1 MYNLYEKIK
10 NGEELRESLS
20 VMRGVLRDKKE
31 GPAAGLWLD
40 ERFEEEPEVLL
51 SLLKSE
57 DPKIRKNAALVL
69 GLLGR
74 DECRDAL
81 LAAYEKEEQ
90 RFVKSAYLLALT
102 GCDCE
107 ERLDFFKERR
117 RILLGEKRT
126 AENDKHLR
134 EELEALNGLISEY
147 ETAKR
152 RRFMGMEEPV
162 DVILTT
168 WKDYRDLTAQ
178 QITRG
183 QVSMMGSGMRVRE
196 GELSELLSIRTWREL
211 LFCLD
216 VEEISRE
223 NGAKELAASN
233 LRELLKRHYEGGAP
247 WRFRIECRGK
257 MNLEERSRFT
267 KKLADGLMME
277 TGGTLLNDTSDYEV
291 ELRLIEKKS
300 GGFLPLLKFSGLPDR
315 RFAYRKH
322 SVAASMQPALAAM
335 LVELAKPYL
344 KENARV
350 LDPFC
355 GVGTLLLERN
365 YAVHADTLYGVD
377 LFGPAIKGARENAAI
392 AGIPAHFI
400 NKDIRDFRHEYKF
413 DEIITDMP
421 GEGKNRTAHDV
432 EYLYRVLCERAEEL
446 LNPGS
451 MLFLYA
457 HDRGYAKRYIRETR
471 GLKLQKEWRI
481 SEKEDTWFLAV
492 RYEG

>member
-10 NGEELRESLS
+10 SGEDVRQSLS
-20 VMRGVLRDKKE
+20 IMRGLLRDKKE
-31 GPAAGLWLD
+31 GPATGLWLD
-40 ERFEEEPEVLL
+40 EQFEKEPEFWL

-81 LAAYEKEEQ
+81 LKAYEKEDQ
-90 RFVKSAYLLALT
+90 RFVKSAYLLALQ

-107 ERLDFFKERR
+107 EQLPFLKERR
-117 RILLGEKRT
+117 RLLLGEKRT

-147 ETAKR
+147 EIAKKR
-152 RRFMGMEEPV
+152 RFIGLKEPSE
-162 DVILTT
+162 VILTT
-168 WKDYRDLTAQ
+168 WKEYRELTAL
-178 QITRG
+178 QITSG
-183 QVSMMGSGMRVRE
+183 EVTLMGSGMRVKD
-196 GELSELLSIRTWREL
+196 GDLKELLSIRTWREM

-216 VEEISRE
+216 IDEISRE
-223 NGAKELAASN
+223 NAAKELAASN
-233 LRELLKRHYEGGAP
+233 LRELLKRYYEGGAP
-247 WRFRIECRGK
+247 WQFRIECRSK
-257 MNLEERSRFT
+257 MTLEERSRYT
-267 KKLADGLMME
+267 KKLADGLMLE
-277 TGGTLLNDTSDYEV
+277 TGGTMLNDTSDYEV

-300 GGFLPLLKFSGLPDR
+300 GGFLPLLKFSGLPDH
-315 RFAYRKH
+315 RFAYRQH
-322 SVAASMQPALAAM
+322 SVAASMQPALAAV
-335 LVELAKPYL
+335 LAELSRPYL

-365 YAVHADTLYGVD
+365 YAVHADTHYGIDV
-377 LFGPAIKGARENAAI
+377 FGPAIKAARENAAA
-392 AGIPAHFI
+392 AGVPAHYI
-400 NKDIRDFRHEYKF
+400 NKDMHDFDHEYKF
-413 DEIITDMP
+413 NEIITDMP

-432 EYLYRVLCERAEEL
+432 DCLYRALFERAEIL

-451 MLFLYA
+451 YLFVYA
-457 HDRGYAKRYIRETR
+457 HDRGYAKRWVRETK
-471 GLKLQKEWRI
+471 GLKLEKEWRI
-481 SEKEDTWFLAV
+481 SEKEDAWYLVV

>member
-57 DPKIRKNAALVL
+57 DAKIRKNAALVL

-152 RRFMGMEEPV
+152 RRFVGMEEPV

-223 NGAKELAASN
+223 NGVKELADSN

-392 AGIPAHFI
+392 AGMPAHFI

-451 MLFLYA
+451 LLFLYA

>member
-10 NGEELRESLS
+10 SGEDVRQSLS
-20 VMRGVLRDKKE
+20 IMRGLLRDKKE
-31 GPAAGLWLD
+31 GPATGLWLD
-40 ERFEEEPEVLL
+40 EQFEKEPEFWL

-81 LAAYEKEEQ
+81 LKAYEKEDQ
-90 RFVKSAYLLALT
+90 RFVKSAYLLALQ

-107 ERLDFFKERR
+107 EQLPFLKERR
-117 RILLGEKRT
+117 RLLLGEKRT

-147 ETAKR
+147 EIAKKR
-152 RRFMGMEEPV
+152 RFIGLKEPSE
-162 DVILTT
+162 VILTT
-168 WKDYRDLTAQ
+168 WKEYRELTAL
-178 QITRG
+178 QITSG
-183 QVSMMGSGMRVRE
+183 EVTLMGSGMRVKD
-196 GELSELLSIRTWREL
+196 GDLKELLSIRTWREM

-216 VEEISRE
+216 IDEISRE
-223 NGAKELAASN
+223 NAAKELAASN
-233 LRELLKRHYEGGAP
+233 LRELLKRYYEGGAP
-247 WRFRIECRGK
+247 WQFRIECRSK
-257 MNLEERSRFT
+257 MTLEERSRYT
-267 KKLADGLMME
+267 KKLADGLMLE
-277 TGGTLLNDTSDYEV
+277 TGGTMLNDTSDYEV

-300 GGFLPLLKFSGLPDR
+300 GGFLPLLKFSGLPDH

-322 SVAASMQPALAAM
+322 SVAASMQPALAAV
-335 LVELAKPYL
+335 LAELSRPYL

-365 YAVHADTLYGVD
+365 YAVHADTLYGIDV
-377 LFGPAIKGARENAAI
+377 FGPAIKAARENAAA
-392 AGIPAHFI
+392 AGVPAHYI
-400 NKDIRDFRHEYKF
+400 NKDMRDFDHEYKF

-432 EYLYRVLCERAEEL
+432 DCLYRALFERAETL

-451 MLFLYA
+451 YLFVYA
-457 HDRGYAKRYIRETR
+457 HDRGYAKRWVRETK
-471 GLKLQKEWRI
+471 GLKLEKEWRI
-481 SEKEDTWFLAV
+481 SEKEDAWYLVV